1 MNIRRDILKEAIKPY
16 AHKIAQLTQNNNQV
30 IDFKPTSNR
39 CRLIEIKTNNA
50 LYKIPVYDILNKQ
63 PENIKQYLTQ

>member
-16 AHKIAQLTQNNNQV
+16 AYKIAQLTQNNNQT
-30 IDFKPTSNR
+30 IDFRPTSNR
-39 CRLIEIKTNNA
+39 CRLIEIKTNNE